1 MSDILSGVVSVEKGS
16 VIIPL
21 AELMEKK
28 FLRRKTPLSRSHVS
42 NMTRAGN
49 VENAP
54 CLWALHNLRQSP
66 LPKAGRI
73 THRFTRFLFAQVEN
87 DNAQILQLCAKLVA
101 SH

>member
-1 MSDILSGVVSVEKGS
+1 MKGGGTCLIYYRGVVSVEKGS
-16 VIIPL
+16 VIIRL

-28 FLRRKTPLSRSHVS
+28 FLRKH
-42 NMTRAGN
+42 AWD

-73 THRFTRFLFAQVEN
+73 TRRFTRFLFAQVEN